1 LSQEVAGFC
10 FHEVT
15 EDPRSTGFQRP
26 GAVPFTLTRRVFTNH
41 LDAIADSPWSPR
53 RVTELADT
61 PSPRCLLLTF
71 DDGGR
76 SALDAADELSRRG
89 WRGHFFIVTGRVG
102 APTFLGAAEIRYLHE
117 CGHVIGSHSH
127 THPDIFRELS
137 PGAMREEWSTSAAL
151 LSDWLGTPCEAA
163 SVPGGE
169 ISPAVLESGAA
180 VGFRFLFTVEPRVR
194 PWNVRE
200 CRVFGRYMVKVG
212 TPPSRVGRL
221 AQFRGW
227 TGALAVRRLKAVA
240 RRSVPP
246 LYRYVVA
253 QRGREA
259 C

>member
-1 LSQEVAGFC
+1 MSQEVASFC

-15 EDPRSTGFQRP
+15 DDPRSTGFQRP
-26 GAVPFTLTRRVFTNH
+26 GAVPFTLPRRAFTAH
-41 LDAIADSPWSPR
+41 LDAIAASPWSPR
-53 RVTELADT
+53 RVSEVGDAGTG
-61 PSPRCLLLTF
+61 RCLLLTF

-89 WRGHFFIVTGRVG
+89 WRGHFFVVTSRVG
-102 APTFLGAAEIRYLHE
+102 SSTFLGAESIRYLHG

-127 THPDIFRELS
+127 THPDIFRELTS
-137 PGAMREEWSTSAAL
+137 DAMRAEWRTSASL
-151 LSDWLGTPCEAA
+151 LSDLLGVPCETA

-169 ISPAVLESGAA
+169 ISRAVLESGAEA
-180 VGFRFLFTVEPRVR
+180 GFRFLFTVEPRLR

-200 CRVFGRYMVKVG
+200 CRVFGRYIVKMG
-212 TPPSRVGRL
+212 TSPSRVGRL

-227 TGALAVRRLKAVA
+227 TGALALRRLKAVA

-246 LYRYVVA
+246 LYRYVVR
-253 QRGREA
+253 QRAREA